1 MTTVVTGL
9 EVAHAIEGKF
19 PGAVVEAL
27 PEFAAVK
34 AEKLVEVLSWLRDD
48 DHHWYK
54 FLSSLTGVDRIDWFE
69 VVYHIES
76 FKHNRI
82 TTIKVLS
89 EDLEN
94 PAVPSVVP
102 VWLGAQ
108 LQEREAYDLLG
119 IRFEGNPDLRRIF
132 LWEGFAGWPLRKDYL
147 NMPGGEM
154 AGLERFPGEPGVPLS
169 GRGTE

>member
-1 MTTVVTGL
+1 MTTTVTGL
-9 EVAHAIEGKF
+9 EIAGVVEDRF
-19 PGAVVEAL
+19 PGAVEDAQ
-27 PEFAAVK
+27 PEFVVIK
-34 AEKLVEVLSWLRDD
+34 PEILVEVLKWLRDED
-48 DHHWYK
+48 DHWYK

-76 FKHNRI
+76 FKHNRAMAV
-82 TTIKVLS
+82 KVRS
-89 EDLEN
+89 DDREN
-94 PAVPSVVP
+94 PSVPSVVP
-102 VWLGAQ
+102 VWEGAQ

-154 AGLERFPGEPGVPLS
+154 AGLERFPGEPGVELS